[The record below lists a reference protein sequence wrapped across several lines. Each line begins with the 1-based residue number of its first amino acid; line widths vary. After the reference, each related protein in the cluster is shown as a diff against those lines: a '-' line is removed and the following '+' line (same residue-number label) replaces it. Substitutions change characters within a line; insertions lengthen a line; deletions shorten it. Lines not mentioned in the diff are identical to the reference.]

1 MKKNISCNR
10 RDFLK
15 LSAAGVAAVPFANLL
30 MSGVAHAED
39 LPHLEESDPV
49 ATGLKYVNDASASK
63 DRKDATNTCAN
74 CQLYTGAEGAEW
86 GPCAIF
92 GGKSVNAKGWCMSW
106 VAKAG

>member
-10 RDFLK
+10 RQFLK
-15 LSAAGVAAVPFANLL
+15 LSAAGVAAVPFTGLI

-49 ATGLKYVNDASASK
+49 ASGLKYVHDAAASK
-63 DRKDATNTCAN
+63 DRKDDTHTCAN
-74 CQLYTGAEGAEW
+74 CQLYTGAEGSEW

-92 GGKSVNAKGWCMSW
+92 GGKSVASKGWCMSW

>member
-10 RDFLK
+10 RQFLK

-30 MSGVAHAED
+30 ISGVAHAED

-49 ATGLKYVNDASASK
+49 ATGLKYVHDASAAK
-63 DRKDATNTCAN
+63 DRKSDADHCAN
-74 CQLYTGAEGAEW
+74 CQLYTGAEGSEW

-92 GGKSVNAKGWCMSW
+92 GGKSVAAKGWCMSW